1 MDDCQKSFFGHLVQR
16 GVLAYILLFL
26 IMSCSDAP
34 QASKEIIIRL
44 PALGSTRAIGTNYG
58 EGDYTSDPYQ
68 IGQPIE
74 ISSVEIHFWDIS
86 KRVEVQPAV
95 TFSANSSEIAQLK
108 TPSGYKI
115 TVPSRCEAISVICN
129 PERLSNNILDYQGRT
144 IAEMPLLSDKVSIQ
158 RRPNGL
164 AVELYPKPPVARLE
178 IVSGVSSGTYNTV
191 TQPGITD
198 VVITGLYINN
208 YITDSSTGERS
219 YLSHTDYSFDN
230 GGSWVGHKP
239 RMRNLNPGELRHLL
253 DKDSRTG
260 GTLVAD
266 FYYVF
271 PHTEESPSSID
282 HLIIRLDYKKNG
294 QPYAKRF
301 ITIKSYLVNGPSGL
315 ERLARFEAGR
325 NYNIKLSDILTKL
338 TTDNDPTS
346 DKPEVPLINVEGV
359 VVTPGETPPI
369 KDESTNE
376 D

>member
-1 MDDCQKSFFGHLVQR
+1 MDDCNKSFVSPLVQR

-208 YITDSSTGERS
+208 YITDRSTGERS

-253 DKDSRTG
+253 DKDSQTG

-315 ERLARFEAGR
+315 ERLVRFEAGR